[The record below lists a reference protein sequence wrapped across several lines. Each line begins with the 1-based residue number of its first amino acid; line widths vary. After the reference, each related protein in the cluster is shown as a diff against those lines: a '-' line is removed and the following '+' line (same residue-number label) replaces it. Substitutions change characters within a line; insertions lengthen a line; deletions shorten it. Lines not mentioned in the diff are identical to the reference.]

1 MSDPKTLVQLE
12 AWGRDALRN
21 CGLEV
26 SPQEVK
32 LLLMAAAGIDKA
44 RLIGAAHDE
53 GSAETKDKFA
63 AFIERRKQREPVHRI
78 LGQREFHG
86 LNLGLNDATLEPRD
100 DTECLVELALAQ
112 VSNHHANLRLLDLG
126 TGTGAV
132 ALALLQELPNASAIA
147 TDLQSAALEMAHA
160 NAEQNGLSER
170 FAILQSNWF
179 DKVRGQFD
187 LIVSNPPYIASA
199 ELERL
204 EPEVTRFDP
213 ELALDGGTDGLD
225 AYREILGRARQYLAP
240 DGRVVLEIGYDQ
252 LDSVSDLA
260 VATGW
265 KIMQTAQDLVGQD
278 RAICVG

>member
-132 ALALLQELPNASAIA
+132 ALALLQELHLNSNSITNKGALAFSQTIDES
-147 TDLQSAALEMAHA
+147 TCRLTFLDLQFNQITKKGGDTIKLFLPETIPGS
-160 NAEQNGLSER
+160 
-170 FAILQSNWF
+170 
-179 DKVRGQFD
+179 
-187 LIVSNPPYIASA
+187 LIVDY
-199 ELERL
+199 
-204 EPEVTRFDP
+204 
-213 ELALDGGTDGLD
+213 
-225 AYREILGRARQYLAP
+225 
-240 DGRVVLEIGYDQ
+240 
-252 LDSVSDLA
+252 
-260 VATGW
+260 
-265 KIMQTAQDLVGQD
+265 
-278 RAICVG
+278 